1 MFMVEEYDEMG
12 LFNIPNR
19 SSIEPPVD
27 LEMYRNRIREI
38 ELEIQEFE
46 DFIAMDQNKY
56 ENLYWPEIQDR
67 QRRIEC
73 LKRRMEFLNSDSSI
87 Y

>member
-1 MFMVEEYDEMG
+1 
-12 LFNIPNR
+12 
-19 SSIEPPVD
+19 
-27 LEMYRNRIREI
+27 
-38 ELEIQEFE
+38 
-46 DFIAMDQNKY
+46 MDQNKY